1 MCLKAFGTRGV
12 SIRETRVVSESIQT
26 ATCRTQQEH
35 IFKRDNTVI
44 HKEEFRWKRNGM
56 RETEETEDKRVKD
69 KRGNSSREE
78 IIKSKC
84 NCNKQQWS
92 ENWDFYSDNMTPFS
106 LVAIKNFKE

>member
-44 HKEEFRWKRNGM
+44 HKEEFR
-56 RETEETEDKRVKD
+56 
-69 KRGNSSREE
+69 
-78 IIKSKC
+78 
-84 NCNKQQWS
+84 
-92 ENWDFYSDNMTPFS
+92 
-106 LVAIKNFKE
+106 